1 MTIKVEFWQLVTLM
15 LSFLGFCFA
24 AGRVLLSQTSLRL
37 DQKFES
43 LEAIRSEAA
52 KSWEAKFTD
61 MMNHRQ
67 SEMDRTREE
76 LSEYRKEAKGFQ
88 ELEREFLKFRAALP
102 IEYVRREDYVR
113 NQTIIEAKL
122 DALALKIENL
132 QLKGV
137 REC

>member
-1 MTIKVEFWQLVTLM
+1 MTLQVEFWQLLTLM
-15 LSFLGFCFA
+15 VSFLGFVFA
-24 AGRVLLSQTSLRL
+24 AGRVLLSQTDKRL
-37 DQKFES
+37 DQRFES
-43 LEAIRSEAA
+43 LETIRKEAA
-52 KSWEAKFTD
+52 GNWENKFTTI
-61 MMNHRQ
+61 MNHRRA
-67 SEMDRTREE
+67 EMDRHREE
-76 LSEYRKEAKGFQ
+76 LAEYRAETKGFQ

-113 NQTIIEAKL
+113 NQTVIEAKL